1 MGRIA
6 IFVAIA
12 ILMSKT
18 ALASDRVCRLPVS
31 KSGLVT
37 CFTCQYADQFAQTGA
52 AVALALGRTS
62 VRVTN
67 NSGNVTTF
75 VSLSPTGSGN
85 SVIFGASIP
94 FTLALNYMLA
104 DRDHIS
110 VASLPLWGRPSGAP
124 FVKQDASLAALEA
137 QCKVIEEE
145 VKKEWERRYREYRER
160 KDPSH
165 GVRFSGGAGLHWIE
179 RPTIGVPRFKPCH
192 SINGGGGTRCY
203 YN

>member
-1 MGRIA
+1 MRRKT
-6 IFVAIA
+6 IFLAIA
-12 ILMSKT
+12 LFISQT
-18 ALASDRVCRLPVS
+18 ALASDKACGLPVS
-31 KSGLVT
+31 KSGVVT
-37 CFTCQYADQFAQTGA
+37 CSTCQYAEQFAQTGA

-67 NSGNVTTF
+67 GSGTVITF

-94 FTLALNYMLA
+94 FTLALNYMLL
-104 DRDHIS
+104 DREHIS

-124 FVKQDASLAALEA
+124 YVKQDVSQAGLQTKCAVIADEA
-137 QCKVIEEE
+137 
-145 VKKEWERRYREYRER
+145 KKEWERRYREYRER

-165 GVRFSGGAGLHWIE
+165 GVRFSGGAGLHWLE
-179 RPTIGVPRFKPCH
+179 RPITNVPRFRPCH
-192 SINGGGGTRCY
+192 SINGGAGTRCY

>member
-1 MGRIA
+1 MGRKT
-6 IFVAIA
+6 IFFAIA
-12 ILMSKT
+12 FLMSQT
-18 ALASDRVCRLPVS
+18 ALASGKACGLPVS
-31 KSGLVT
+31 QSGLVT
-37 CFTCQYADQFAQTGA
+37 CSTCQYADQFAQTGA

-67 NSGNVTTF
+67 SSGKVTTF

-85 SVIFGASIP
+85 SVIFGASVP
-94 FTLALNYMLA
+94 FTLALNQMLS

-110 VASLPLWGRPSGAP
+110 IASLPLWGRPSGTP

-137 QCKVIEEE
+137 KCEVIEEE
-145 VKKEWERRYREYRER
+145 VKKEWERKYRESRER

-165 GVRFSGGAGLHWIE
+165 GVRFSGGAGLHWLE
-179 RPTIGVPRFKPCH
+179 RPIIGAPRFKPCH
-192 SINGGGGTRCY
+192 SINGGAGTRCY